1 MNHNTK
7 QRLIIVA
14 LLVVF
19 IAICLIIVV
28 AYNQA
33 AAPFR
38 DLPPMAFNFPL
49 SKKEAR
55 YPDSTYIPDTS
66 RIYEYDLA
74 TKRAT
79 LHFIDELEW
88 LDADMAEKL
97 VLGRMGD
104 TIVELDLT
112 DDSIR
117 ELGPASY
124 QDQPLEFVRQRPG
137 TGDYCGITKSGK
149 LVLWNQVSEEFV
161 LLKAMDWNG
170 NSFGCSWSGD
180 GKQLH
185 IPDETGIEILDM
197 DTLKETHWLTLP
209 IHYPKIGEYPSYKN
223 AFAVSQSQNTVVYCT
238 AEEKLILAKIS
249 GDGRDIDA
257 VELGEFENDC
267 AFAILDDHTVVFVC
281 EYLRLHHRHLLRP
294 SLFRQRGGGRAFAHG
309 GGTAIYGLYH
319 RLLPAAPAADQDR
332 AAKFPDGGAAQA
344 GRGGGGLSAA
354 GGGPGCRLPARYAP
368 PSDGYQ
374 RLPGGKQ
381 PPSGRGLYQAGTNGH
396 RGHHPQALLRK

>member
-1 MNHNTK
+1 
-7 QRLIIVA
+7 
-14 LLVVF
+14 
-19 IAICLIIVV
+19 
-28 AYNQA
+28 
-33 AAPFR
+33 
-38 DLPPMAFNFPL
+38 
-49 SKKEAR
+49 
-55 YPDSTYIPDTS
+55 
-66 RIYEYDLA
+66 
-74 TKRAT
+74 
-79 LHFIDELEW
+79 
-88 LDADMAEKL
+88 MAEKL

-124 QDQPLEFVRQRPG
+124 QDQPLEFVLQRPG

-209 IHYPKIGEYPSYKN
+209 IHYPQIGEYPNYKN

-281 EYLRLHHRHLLRP
+281 EYTRVYFFTHSYYEIKLYCDGTRYKLKETDWANGARP
-294 SLFRQRGGGRAFAHG
+294 TYVFW
-309 GGTAIYGLYH
+309 
-319 RLLPAAPAADQDR
+319 
-332 AAKFPDGGAAQA
+332 
-344 GRGGGGLSAA
+344 
-354 GGGPGCRLPARYAP
+354 
-368 PSDGYQ
+368 
-374 RLPGGKQ
+374 
-381 PPSGRGLYQAGTNGH
+381 
-396 RGHHPQALLRK
+396 